1 MAAKK
6 PKASRSRSS
15 RPRQSAAEL
24 APKILEKLP
33 CNAADAARAL
43 KRKPSDGTVRRALAN
58 LVETGAA
65 ERVDGVY
72 RRCQELPTLPEDPP
86 AEFDGGAQQLW
97 RVTLQALQEQGTWR
111 DHDIELLND
120 YCRRSMDAR
129 TFRQALEDDGRFT
142 VSKGRIYAHPAI
154 DKERDA
160 RRDVQALRD
169 ALVLTPDARKKHGH
183 AGGGEDEEYD
193 PFDDV

>member
-1 MAAKK
+1 MARKK
-6 PKASRSRSS
+6 PKASSARST

-33 CNAADAARAL
+33 GNQASVARAL
-43 KRKPSDGTVRRALAN
+43 DRKPSDGTVRRALAS
-58 LVETGAA
+58 LVETGAVQKNGNVF
-65 ERVDGVY
+65 E
-72 RRCQELPTLPEDPP
+72 RCQELPTLPEDPP
-86 AEFDGGAQQLW
+86 DEFDATAQQLW
-97 RVTLQALQEQGTWR
+97 RVTLTALQEQGTWR

-120 YCRRSMDAR
+120 YCRRSQDAR
-129 TFRQALEDDGRFT
+129 DFRLALDCDGRFT

-183 AGGGEDEEYD
+183 AGEEGDDSGDE
-193 PFDDV
+193 FDDL